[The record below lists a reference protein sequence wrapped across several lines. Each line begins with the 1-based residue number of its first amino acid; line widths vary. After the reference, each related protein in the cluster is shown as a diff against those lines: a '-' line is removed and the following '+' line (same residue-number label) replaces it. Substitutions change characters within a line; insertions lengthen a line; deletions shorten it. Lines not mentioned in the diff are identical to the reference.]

1 MAAQTREEVKRE
13 VGKSVGSALKLWNET
28 YNTAWTLG
36 ENWTNVGKQFET
48 FVNKFL
54 FPKINETA
62 LVSVALGNSFDS
74 FAKEVDFVGQYSEE
88 YVIMD
93 AVPNTLDLSQ
103 PEELM
108 LKRNYPKMATKLY
121 GAGIIKKQKFTLNN
135 NDVRQNF
142 LTLGDA
148 TKYAMGVYT
157 KRISDIN
164 VTEEREIRSMLVD
177 YALNHVKEKR
187 TVTSEQD
194 LIDGIGEAI
203 MNLQNNSDMYN
214 EASEASG
221 GSIGRYTTV
230 TDISKIC
237 ILTTDKIKSYLLNTK
252 LANTFASEGID
263 FSSRIISF
271 NTLGGNFRVT
281 EDVTINDDTTLQTLQ
296 AMGDYQTK
304 KGDII
309 PEGAVITFDVSKL
322 ADFTS
327 KVEELKPTNDLFAMV
342 FDIDGLKY
350 RRSTKGMLKP
360 PFYNGEYDEVTYWLH
375 YYSFKSFSPF
385 YNKITLVGE

>member
-1 MAAQTREEVKRE
+1 MAAQTRAEVKRE

-36 ENWTNVGKQFET
+36 ENWSNVGKQFET

-93 AVPNTLDLSQ
+93 SVPNTLDLSQ